1 LIGGRDMHEA
11 LLQSA
16 TNAAR
21 MLRRK
26 EISSRE
32 LTEMLLARIDS
43 VNPALNAVVALR
55 PEAALQEATARSDAA
70 GPLHGV
76 PMTIKDSFNVAG
88 LHTTWGNPA
97 FKDFVADWDAT
108 VVQRLRRAGA
118 IIIGKTNVA
127 FMLGDFGQTAN
138 ELYGVT
144 NNPWDTTR
152 TPGGSSGGTAAALAA
167 GMTFLEY
174 GSDLVGSIRIPA
186 SFCGIYGLKPSVG
199 IVPLTG
205 FQPPGPPAGPSDMM
219 YMSAVGP
226 LGRSAH
232 DLRAAL
238 SVTGGPEDQAAK
250 AYTWTL
256 SPSRHTRLEDFR
268 VGVVLDHEQSPV
280 SNEVAGPLSNAVDTL
295 AQAGATVVEGWPD
308 GVDPVQDYESFGFH
322 VRLFFAF
329 QQPDEDFATLS
340 EVVDHENR
348 RMAARTAWSR
358 YFNEIDVF
366 LCPVNF
372 TPAFPHDARP
382 FEQRTITTPE
392 GERPYNDQAFWVSHA
407 SLPGLPAVAA
417 PIGLTPGGL
426 PVGAQILG
434 PLYED
439 DTAITF
445 AELSGDVIGGYEP
458 RRSSPF
464 SPITCGSR

>member
-1 LIGGRDMHEA
+1 
-11 LLQSA
+11 
-16 TNAAR
+16 
-21 MLRRK
+21 MLRCK

-32 LTEMLLARIDS
+32 LTEELLARIDS
-43 VNPALNAVVALR
+43 VNPALNAVVELR
-55 PEAALQEATARSDAA
+55 REAALQEATTADEAITRGGDV

-97 FKDFVADWDAT
+97 FKDFVADRDAT
-108 VVQRLRRAGA
+108 VAQRLRQAGA
-118 IIIGKTNVA
+118 IIVGKTNVA

-152 TPGGSSGGTAAALAA
+152 TPGGSSGGTASALSA

-186 SFCGIYGLKPSVG
+186 SFCGVYGLKPSVG

-205 FQPPGPPAGPSDMM
+205 FQPPGPPAGQSDMM

-232 DLRAAL
+232 DLRTAL
-238 SVTGGPEDQAAK
+238 SVTGGPEGQVAK

-268 VGVVLDHEQSPV
+268 VGVVLDHEHAPV

-295 AQAGATVVEGWPD
+295 AQAGATVVEGWPH
-308 GVDPVQDYESFGFH
+308 GVDPVRDYESFGFH

-329 QQPDEDFATLS
+329 QQPGEEFATLS

-348 RMAARTAWSR
+348 RMASRAAWNR
-358 YFNEIDVF
+358 HFDDVADVF

-372 TPAFPHDARP
+372 TPAFPHDSRP

-392 GERPYNDQAFWVSHA
+392 GERSYNDQAFWVSHA

-417 PIGLTPGGL
+417 PIGRTPSGL
-426 PVGAQILG
+426 PVGTQIMG

-445 AELSGDVIGGYEP
+445 AELFTVVIGGYEP
-458 RRSSPF
+458 P
-464 SPITCGSR
+464 PL